1 MSYLRTT
8 ITNKLNGNDEK
19 IAPLFVAPP
28 SSTDE
33 EETDNVVEL
42 ACGHIVLKKNNDEA
56 SRASFSI
63 NGIFAS
69 LSIFEATHCPMC
81 QGEKLANKGFGR

>member
-1 MSYLRTT
+1 MSHLRTT
-8 ITNKLNGNDEK
+8 IITKWNGNDRK

-42 ACGHIVLKKNNDEA
+42 ACGHIVRTKNDGEA
-56 SRASFSI
+56 SRARFSI
-63 NGIFAS
+63 NGSFAD

-81 QGEKLANKGFGR
+81 RGGMLANKGFGK